1 MITNQCLRLFSTK
14 KATQNVIMSYADI
27 LLQENESLHLS
38 DLFQQQH
45 QEPSTTTP
53 TDSSTSSTSSTTI
66 IPYPTALSPSAAAE
80 FKACPQSYLFQYLY
94 GIRQP
99 TNLALAKGRICHGAL
114 EHLFDLEPSQRTL
127 EQLHNLFR
135 FIWSKERLKE
145 EYVHL
150 FDVPVTSSLLSDQV
164 QRDLEAERKWGL
176 ESLRLLENYYHLE
189 DPRLIPRQNPLE
201 REIWVQAK
209 LTLDPSKGVTGTT
222 TRGSHVPSVE
232 DGIHTDETFLVRGI
246 VDRLDYVAV
255 PTSPQDTFLKT
266 TEETLDA
273 CVRIVDYKTGKAPE
287 FKYSPSMNEQIANQ
301 NMWQLKIY
309 ALLLKEMIAGNNN
322 NNTNSKSGNLKY
334 ILPHQLRLLRLMYLT
349 SEDGKARYLDM
360 DLGETEEEQNRVL
373 QEVHND
379 LSEIW
384 KGIGELVQTQDPKA
398 FRHCQ
403 RKFCVCHTLRPK
415 FVRGSLYHDE

>member
-1 MITNQCLRLFSTK
+1 
-14 KATQNVIMSYADI
+14 MSYADI
-27 LLQENESLHLS
+27 LLQENESLHPS
-38 DLFQQQH
+38 DLFQQQEE
-45 QEPSTTTP
+45 EPNI
-53 TDSSTSSTSSTTI
+53 STSSTR

-127 EQLHNLFR
+127 EQLQNLFR
-135 FIWSKERLKE
+135 LIWSKERLKE
-145 EYVHL
+145 EYIHL
-150 FDVPVTSSLLSDQV
+150 FDVPDTSSSSLLLSSDQV
-164 QRDLEAERKWGL
+164 QRDIEAERKWGL

-209 LTLDPSKGVTGTT
+209 LTLDPSKGVTGTS
-222 TRGSHVPSVE
+222 RSGAHVSSAVE
-232 DGIHTDETFLVRGI
+232 ESIHTDETFLVRGI

-266 TEETLDA
+266 TEETMDA

-322 NNTNSKSGNLKY
+322 TNSKGGNLKY

-349 SEDGKARYLDM
+349 SEDGTARYLDM

-384 KGIGELVQTQDPKA
+384 MGIRELVQTQDPKA

-415 FVRGSLYHDE
+415 FVRGSLYHDQ